1 MTSTALVLMQ
11 TRIPAALRLY
21 LKAYAKQHQL
31 SLEVACQDIFSVF
44 IQQAPWQQGLLWR
57 APLSHRSDK
66 GERQGWAQFNLF
78 LPAEMA
84 AQLESLSQQ
93 LSTSRASIIYT
104 GLFWFAKH
112 ISPPV
117 TPQ

>member
-1 MTSTALVLMQ
+1 MTSTDLVLMQ
-11 TRIPAALRLY
+11 TRLPSALRLY
-21 LKAYAKQHQL
+21 LKAYAKQHGS
-31 SLEVACQDIFSVF
+31 SLESACQDILSLF

-57 APLSHRSDK
+57 APSSHRSDK

-84 AQLESLSQQ
+84 AQLESLAQQ
-93 LSTSRASIIYT
+93 LHISRASVSYT

-117 TPQ
+117 TQL